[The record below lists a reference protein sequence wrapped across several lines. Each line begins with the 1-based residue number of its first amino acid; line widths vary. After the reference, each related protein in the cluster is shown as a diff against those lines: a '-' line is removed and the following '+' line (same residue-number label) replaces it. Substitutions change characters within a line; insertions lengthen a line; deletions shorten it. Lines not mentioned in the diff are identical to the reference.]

1 MISQTNHA
9 LPNAQF
15 DEFDCYLADGVV
27 PTDDPLKWW
36 LMNRKVYPN
45 LARLATSVHSA
56 MGKWQFAT

>member
-1 MISQTNHA
+1 MILQTNHA

-27 PTDDPLKWW
+27 PTDNPLKWW

-45 LARLATSVHSA
+45 LAWLATSVHSA
-56 MGKWQFAT
+56 M